1 MSDSLRAEEEYL
13 AELVEAIQRCAYFL
27 DGSIGRLK
35 WPLDPDFL
43 ESRMMDVRCFRNGVS
58 YK

>member
-27 DGSIGRLK
+27 DGSIGRLSSTRIFNK
-35 WPLDPDFL
+35 HINVLAVKI
-43 ESRMMDVRCFRNGVS
+43 R
-58 YK
+58 